1 MSDDSSSESFT
12 QNDPDLQSEETSDLD
27 VLDQIR
33 DILDENLNIRGTMVY
48 FQTYGI
54 DAPNPCI
61 TIKGFG
67 PVEFPL
73 TAENTRTLMEFPQSI
88 DDSST
93 RDFDRELVFE
103 LNNPVWDQWVQN
115 TVLVEA
121 CARLGL
127 GDDCKCELDK
137 MIIQSW
143 SPSCTSTLQSEASQI
158 RNSFFLPRSTRMVQ
172 LGCFEVLL
180 PSQFTGG
187 DVTVAYPTMPSY
199 PEKLTQWS
207 EHSELSTAVLGTRC
221 GYVKTVTPLQAGYR
235 ASLCYRILSPRPER
249 QPVFDP
255 VKAVARLREI
265 LTPQTYP
272 PGIVA
277 INLCH
282 KYDPSDSFCGSSLTG
297 PDDVL
302 SSCIRAV
309 ADASKLKL
317 LVANIVHKRSE
328 YNSIRGRDA
337 WEDDESDGVGNGQ
350 GDEEYEDEVEVDLEA
365 TRTQSIR
372 KPRFNSD
379 AELFSFIER
388 HQTDDEVDLTEDF
401 YFNRGI
407 EIKQLVDLDGMPVTI
422 DLQIEA
428 SDIIH
433 DVGYGQGHSEYDNG
447 YSHDHFWEDEDRGE
461 PDIKVYE
468 GYVHEDDLLQGHVK
482 QEWNATILLICQN
495 WVRIGPGNDFECACH
510 HLERSNS
517 ARATSVENL
526 AAEFLMEWCEEDPD
540 ESDRQVLDDDTNE
553 NLSRAAS
560 ALARCAVMW
569 NDIKLFSRVI
579 RECVVMTD
587 VAGCINIPTFVA
599 AYEKFF
605 WVNVEKWLID
615 IIASWE
621 TSRSS
626 YELVNGVMH
635 AAIAK
640 GDAPAI
646 EGCQEKKDL
655 ILFSLKPVNTDEV
668 PWLVDVAK
676 ERGVEF
682 FRDHVLSSESLQQ
695 QTLCIR
701 FWLDFGREIWSA
713 EDMFSSS
720 NAFPALISDITN
732 LCAQKFTSLEDPDHT
747 AVDRCCS
754 SATKMNTSLVM
765 DILILCV
772 QTGNIQH
779 CGMILE
785 QMMSWANRNDAK
797 GLLPWQYYND
807 LAGKLNELLCSHP
820 NSTTTDLNN
829 PWTPFFRA
837 AAEMIMK
844 QSCLNDDI
852 LATISI
858 SLNRAGGVLAL
869 KSIMDAEGIAYMS
882 TKKKGSLKR
891 LVLHMRTNLLT
902 SEASTQARRDLDD
915 VLITCVRAVI
925 EHFDFAGLSDVSG
938 DEAVNKVIAL
948 LKFSFDAGVG
958 VQCYPAVLNELLS
971 SAGITQPEGGLLKT
985 YLTDILV
992 PLINPLRT
1000 VLNSVG
1006 ISITE
1011 GPIKSF
1017 CSVVTRLFVSKVVGK
1032 KRAETKIPDITTFG
1046 CGCPE
1051 CGRIKYF
1058 LQSGPTVSLDIHDLQ
1073 RIRIHAETKLQAVKA
1088 RKWGVEWRTVRG
1100 TRPLKLHISKSEW
1113 LAHRQQGLNLLD
1125 SLGDTEA
1132 QNAVLGKDLP
1142 WILGTLDGSL
1152 GPNDIP
1158 LPIKGIIPGPTNS
1171 SAERKRSLDD
1181 SEDGSSSIKKQKPN
1195 SNSLYE

>member
-1 MSDDSSSESFT
+1 MSDDIALSHMSDDSSSESST
-12 QNDPDLQSEETSDLD
+12 HNDRDVQSEEAFNLE

-67 PVEFPL
+67 PVGFPL
-73 TAENTRTLMEFPQSI
+73 TTKNARTLMEFPEST
-88 DDSST
+88 DGSST
-93 RDFDRELVFE
+93 RDFDRELVE
-103 LNNPVWDQWVQN
+103 LNNPVWDKWVQN

-127 GDDCKCELDK
+127 GADCKCELDK
-137 MIIQSW
+137 MTIQSW
-143 SPSCTSTLQSEASQI
+143 SPSTAKNASCTSTLQSEASQF
-158 RNSFFLPRSTRMVQ
+158 RHSFFLPRSTRMVQ

-180 PSQFTGG
+180 PSRFTGG
-187 DVTVAYPTMPSY
+187 YVNVAYPTMPSY

-207 EHSELSTAVLGTRC
+207 EHSELSTAVLGARC
-221 GYVKTVTPLQAGYR
+221 GYVKTVAPLQTGYR
-235 ASLCYRILSPRPER
+235 ASLSYRILSSQRPER
-249 QPVFDP
+249 KPVFDP

-265 LTPQTYP
+265 LAPQTYP
-272 PGIVA
+272 PGIIA

-302 SSCIRAV
+302 LSCIRAV
-309 ADASKLKL
+309 ADAFKLKL

-328 YNSIRGRDA
+328 YYSIRGREA
-337 WEDDESDGVGNGQ
+337 WEDDKSDDIGNGQ
-350 GDEEYEDEVEVDLEA
+350 VDEEYEDEVEVELEA
-365 TRTQSIR
+365 IRTRSIR

-388 HQTDDEVDLTEDF
+388 HETDEEVDWTEDS

-407 EIKQLVDLDGMPVTI
+407 EITQLVDLDGMPVTI

-433 DVGYGQGHSEYDNG
+433 DAGYGQGYSEYDNG
-447 YSHDHFWEDEDRGE
+447 YRFDHFWEGEDRGE
-461 PDIKVYE
+461 PDIK
-468 GYVHEDDLLQGHVK
+468 HEDELLQGHNGK
-482 QEWNATILLICQN
+482 QPLFLFAKT
-495 WVRIGPGNDFECACH
+495 G
-510 HLERSNS
+510 SNS
-517 ARATSVENL
+517 AGATFGETL

-540 ESDRQVLDDDTNE
+540 ESDREELDDDTNE

-569 NDIKLFSRVI
+569 NDIRLFSRVM

-587 VAGCINIPTFVA
+587 VAGCISIPTFVA

-605 WVNVEKWLID
+605 WVNVELWLID
-615 IIASWE
+615 IIVSWE
-621 TSRSS
+621 TSRLS
-626 YELVNGVMH
+626 YELVSGVML

-655 ILFSLKPVNTDEV
+655 IMFSLKLVNTDDV
-668 PWLVDVAK
+668 PWLK
-676 ERGVEF
+676 
-682 FRDHVLSSESLQQ
+682 
-695 QTLCIR
+695 TLGIG
-701 FWLDFGREIWSA
+701 FWLDLGRELWSA
-713 EDMFSSS
+713 EDTFSSS
-720 NAFPALISDITN
+720 NAFPALMSDITD
-732 LCAQKFTSLEDPDHT
+732 LCAQKFISLEDPDHT
-747 AVDRCCS
+747 ASDRHRS
-754 SATKMNTSLVM
+754 SATAKMNTSLVM
-765 DILILCV
+765 DILTLCV
-772 QTGNIQH
+772 QTGNVQH

-785 QMMSWANRNDAK
+785 RMMSRANRDDAN

-807 LAGKLNELLCSHP
+807 LAGKLDELLRSRP
-820 NSTTTDLNN
+820 NGTTADLDN

-837 AAEMIMK
+837 AAEISIK
-844 QSCLNDDI
+844 YSRLNDDI
-852 LATISI
+852 LPTISI

-869 KSIMDAEGIAYMS
+869 KSIMDAEGITYMA

-902 SEASTQARRDLDD
+902 SEAPAEARRDLDD
-915 VLITCVRAVI
+915 VLIACVSAVI

-938 DEAVNKVIAL
+938 NEAIDKVIAL

-958 VQCYPAVLNELLS
+958 VHFYPAVLYQLLS
-971 SAGITQPEGGLLKT
+971 SAGITQPEGELLKT

-992 PLINPLRT
+992 PLIDPLRT
-1000 VLNSVG
+1000 VLNNVG

-1032 KRAETKIPDITTFG
+1032 KPVETKIPDITTFG

-1051 CGRIKYF
+1051 CARIMDF
-1058 LQSGPTVSLDIHDLQ
+1058 LQSGPTVSLVIHDLQ
-1073 RIRIHAETKLQAVKA
+1073 RVRIHAEKKLQAVEAK
-1088 RKWGVEWRTVRG
+1088 KWGVEWRTVRG
-1100 TRPLKLHISKSEW
+1100 TRRLKLHISKPEW
-1113 LAHRQQGLNLLD
+1113 LAHRHQGLNLLG
-1125 SLGDTEA
+1125 SLGDAET
-1132 QNAVLGKDLP
+1132 QYAVLGKDLS
-1142 WILGTLDGSL
+1142 WMLGTLDGSL

-1158 LPIKGIIPGPTNS
+1158 LPMNRIMPGTTNS

-1181 SEDGSSSIKKQKPN
+1181 SEDRPSSSKKQKPN